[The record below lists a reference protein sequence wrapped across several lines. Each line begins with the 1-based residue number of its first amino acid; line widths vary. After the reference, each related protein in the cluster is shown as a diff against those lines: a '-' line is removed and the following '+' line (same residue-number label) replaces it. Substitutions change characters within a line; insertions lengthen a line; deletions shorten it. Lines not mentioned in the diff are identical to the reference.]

1 MEQLIPLVNK
11 LQDAFSAVGLHLI
24 DLPQIITVGS
34 QSSGKSSVLESIVG
48 RDFLPR
54 GTGIVTRRPL
64 VLQLYNIPR
73 TKLVDGQ
80 ESASE
85 EYGEFYHLPNRK
97 FTDFSE
103 IRTEIIRETDRET
116 GKNKGI
122 SSKTINLRIYS
133 PHVLNLT
140 LVDLPGITRVPTGD
154 QPEDVEE
161 QIRRMCLSFIENPNA
176 IILAVSAANQ
186 DLANSDGIK
195 LARSVDADGERT
207 IGVLTKVDIMDHGT
221 DCCDVLSNKVI
232 PLRRGYI
239 AVVNRSQRDI
249 DGNATVRNGL
259 TKELEYFQGHSKY
272 RNLLP
277 KCGTTNLALTL
288 NKMLVQHIRNC
299 LPEIKAKIST
309 SLNAY
314 QKLLNDLGET
324 MGDSGYKQLFLRI
337 ISDYSNNVSSATEG
351 NSGSDNK
358 LKAELV
364 GGGRIKYIFDE
375 TFGATLQQVS
385 RIEGLDDNTIR
396 IAIANAYGSSTALF
410 IPDKAY
416 YELVRK
422 QIEFLEEPGL
432 QCAELV
438 FTEMVDITESA
449 IPNEMKRFP
458 VLKDRVL
465 DVARSLLSKC
475 LKPTKDFISDTIK
488 VEKSFINNRH
498 PDFIGAKQAVSQA
511 QDKLKQLKQAQQN
524 SMNSNGNDVDS
535 ASKANDLGNNSA
547 HSDETNIRKLSPAL
561 VTHVVGN
568 SSSSGHGAS
577 SQQQRGDD
585 QTGQG
590 QGRGFL
596 DLFQRKPGN
605 ANVPT
610 RSGAVP
616 GEMAGGGGGH
626 SSATSAQSR
635 AAVSVNGYRGNNN
648 SNAASSYKSNIDPS
662 PDFNFGNFE
671 EAKEL
676 RLPGIPDHIRFMPPP
691 TDKEKTELEII
702 KILIDSYFNSVV
714 KKSFVDKIPKI
725 VSCFLLDTFKR
736 DLHNELVNCLFN
748 ENLSKD
754 LMRESDDISE
764 KRRNCETMKD
774 ILTRAMSVLNEAREF
789 VFNDK

>member
-1 MEQLIPLVNK
+1 M
-11 LQDAFSAVGLHLI
+11 LH
-24 DLPQIITVGS
+24 
-34 QSSGKSSVLESIVG
+34 
-48 RDFLPR
+48 
-54 GTGIVTRRPL
+54 
-64 VLQLYNIPR
+64 LYNIPR
-73 TKLVDGQ
+73 TRLVDGQ
-80 ESASE
+80 EIACE
-85 EYGEFYHLPNRK
+85 EYGEFLHLPNRK

-299 LPEIKAKIST
+299 LPEIKSKIST

-337 ISDYSNNVSSATEG
+337 ISDYSNNVSSAAEG
-351 NSGSDNK
+351 NSGSDK
-358 LKAELV
+358 LKSELV
-364 GGGRIKYIFDE
+364 AGARISYIFNV
-375 TFGATLQQVS
+375 TFGKTLQQVS
-385 RIEGLDDNTIR
+385 GIEGLDDNTIR
-396 IAIANAYGSSTALF
+396 IAIANSYGSSPILF
-410 IPDKAY
+410 IPEKAF

-422 QIEFLEEPGL
+422 QIEKLEEPGL
-432 QCAELV
+432 HCAELV
-438 FTEMVDITESA
+438 FEEMGKIAESA

-465 DVARSLLSKC
+465 DVVRSLLSKC
-475 LKPTKDFISDTIK
+475 LKPTKDYISDTIK
-488 VEKSFINNRH
+488 VEKSYINITH
-498 PDFIGAKQAVSQA
+498 PDFIGGKQAVSQA

-535 ASKANDLGNNSA
+535 TSKANDLGNNSA
-547 HSDETNIRKLSPAL
+547 HSDETNIRKLSPAA

-577 SQQQRGDD
+577 SQQQQQRGDD

-596 DLFQRKPGN
+596 DLFQRKSGN
-605 ANVPT
+605 TNVPT

-616 GEMAGGGGGH
+616 GEMAGGGGGGGH

-635 AAVSVNGYRGNNN
+635 AVSVVNGYRGNNN
-648 SNAASSYKSNIDPS
+648 SNAASSYKSIIDPS

-676 RLPGIPDHIRFMPPP
+676 RLPSIPDHIRFMPQP
-691 TDKEKTELEII
+691 TDKEKIETEII

-714 KKSFVDKIPKI
+714 KKGFVDKIPKI
-725 VSCFLLDTFKR
+725 VSCFLLDAFKR
-736 DLHNELVNCLFN
+736 DLHNDLVNSLYS

-754 LMRESDDISE
+754 LMRESDDIAE

-774 ILTRAMSVLNEAREF
+774 ILTRAMSVLNEARDF